1 MAFFNDPIAQ
11 LLTHIR
17 NAQGAQHL
25 FVDLDLS
32 KMRQEIVELLYKQG
46 YIAKYLV
53 DPENHRMRIFL
64 KYNKKR
70 EPVIQ
75 GLKRVSSPGLRR
87 YAGYRDVPRVKNGI
101 GMAIVSTP
109 KGIMDDKTARE
120 MKLGGE
126 ILCFIW

>member
-17 NAQGAQHL
+17 NAQGAQHIY
-25 FVDLDLS
+25 VDLDLS
-32 KMRQEIVELLYKQG
+32 KMRTAIVELLHKQG
-46 YIAKYLV
+46 YISKFLV
-53 DPENHRMRIFL
+53 DPENNRMRIFL
-64 KYNKKR
+64 KYNQKR

-75 GLKRVSSPGLRR
+75 GLKRISSPGLRR

-101 GMAIVSTP
+101 GMAILSTP
-109 KGIMDDKTARE
+109 KGIMNDKTARE

-126 ILCFIW
+126 ILCYIW